1 MFYVSGRKKAAVALA
16 RATFCDKLT
25 STQAVLNLERQG
37 VLSEREIGK
46 LASKNGEVAAMTFDN
61 LLPFRRSVSYREL
74 KRMGCVGGANLVTA
88 QRLSPE
94 ALLRIVARGMG

>member
-1 MFYVSGRKKAAVALA
+1 MALA